1 MRLFSS
7 PHSPGYL
14 QVCCMA
20 LVVAVMLPSRPL
32 LAHAQGKDSPVE
44 HPTFYRTIRIDGL
57 SIFYREAGPHDA
69 PTLLLL
75 HGFPVVVADVR
86 AALRPA
92 CPIAIT
98 SSRPTTPA
106 SATATGRTRRL
117 RLHLRP
123 PCSRSDPF
131 TEALASPGT
140 HSTCRTTGGRSA
152 SAWPWPTRSGS
163 TPSSSRTPW
172 PTTRDSGQSGR
183 PGGPS
188 GRTAPPTKR
197 AAHQSASLRRRGRAM
212 SAAIRTSS
220 AMTRICG
227 PTNSPF

>member
-75 HGFPVVVADVR
+75 HGFPSSSRMFAPLFARLADRYHLVAPDYPGFGHSDWPDPKQCEYTFDHIASVIDAFTHALSLSHYTLYMQDYGGPVGLR
-86 AALRPA
+86 LALAHPERVQALIVQNAVAHNEGLGAIWVTRRAFWVNRPAQEAALRENLL
-92 CPIAIT
+92 
-98 SSRPTTPA
+98 S
-106 SATATGRTRRL
+106 
-117 RLHLRP
+117 
-123 PCSRSDPF
+123 
-131 TEALASPGT
+131 
-140 HSTCRTTGGRSA
+140 
-152 SAWPWPTRSGS
+152 
-163 TPSSSRTPW
+163 
-172 PTTRDSGQSGR
+172 
-183 PGGPS
+183 
-188 GRTAPPTKR
+188 
-197 AAHQSASLRRRGRAM
+197 
-212 SAAIRTSS
+212 
-220 AMTRICG
+220 
-227 PTNSPF
+227 